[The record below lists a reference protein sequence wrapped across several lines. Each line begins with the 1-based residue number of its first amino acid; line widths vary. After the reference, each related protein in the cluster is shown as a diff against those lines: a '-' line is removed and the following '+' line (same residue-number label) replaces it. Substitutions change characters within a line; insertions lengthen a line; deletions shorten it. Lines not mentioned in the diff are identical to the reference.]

1 MFQTDD
7 PRHDLLNALSLLP
20 GHPRAEREAI
30 ESWLNALPAPRLGQ
44 WPDMALAASVTLDQ
58 RRLTL
63 RAAGATQRMA
73 ASTRA
78 FLQQAGGA
86 QEEITRLDLALAEL
100 DPLVLGSWLEVGP
113 QGVDGGWF
121 LPSPLPVADALS
133 LLPPSDALDAVLHWA
148 DDQQIDVC
156 LGVRRSVNAAAPYA
170 DLTLP
175 LPDGQAHEQL
185 AAALQLFDALGAQ
198 TLPEPLRRA
207 IMRNLDSP
215 LAVSAWLL
223 PEGLAQLSVL
233 IHDPSE
239 ALLTAAGIAC
249 GVSAEGIRPFVNS
262 CAPGQVPMALE
273 IQRTAEGLQAEL
285 HLEVREAEP
294 PS

>member
-7 PRHDLLNALSLLP
+7 PRQDLLNALSLLP
-20 GHPRAEREAI
+20 GHPRAERDAI

-58 RRLTL
+58 KRLTL

-86 QEEITRLDLALAEL
+86 QEELARLDMALAQL
-100 DPLVLGSWLEVGP
+100 DPLVLGSWLEIGP

-121 LPSPLPVADALS
+121 LPSPMQVSDAIS
-133 LLPPSDALDAVLHWA
+133 LLPEGDAVNAVLLWA
-148 DDQQIDVC
+148 AEHEIDVC

-185 AAALQLFDALGAQ
+185 AAALLLFDAMGAP
-198 TLPEPLRRA
+198 TLPEALRRA
-207 IMRNLDSP
+207 IMRDLESP
-215 LAVSAWLL
+215 LAISAWLL

-239 ALLTAAGIAC
+239 ELLTAAGIAC
-249 GVSAEGIRPFVNS
+249 GVSAEGIRPFVNA
-262 CAPGQVPMALE
+262 CGPGQVPMALE

-294 PS
+294 PN

>member
-1 MFQTDD
+1 MFQPDD
-7 PRHDLLNALSLLP
+7 PRHDLLNAVSLLP
-20 GHPRAEREAI
+20 GRSVAEREAV
-30 ESWLNALPAPRLGQ
+30 EAWLGALPAPRLGQ

-58 RRLTL
+58 KRLTL
-63 RAAGATQRMA
+63 RAAGATQRMS

-86 QEEITRLDLALAEL
+86 PQELTRLDLALAQL

-121 LPSPLPVADALS
+121 LPSPVHVADVLP
-133 LLPPSDALDAVLHWA
+133 LLPPGDALDALLLWA
-148 DDQQIDVC
+148 AEQEIDVC
-156 LGVRRSVNAAAPYA
+156 LGVRCSVNAAAPYA

-207 IMRNLDSP
+207 IMRDLDSP
-215 LAVSAWLL
+215 LAISAWLL

-233 IHDPSE
+233 IHDPSD

-249 GVSAEGIRPFVNS
+249 GVSADGIRPFVNA
-262 CAPGQVPMALE
+262 CGPGQVPMALE
-273 IQRTAEGLQAEL
+273 IQRTAEGLQAEV

-294 PS
+294 PN